1 MRTSRQLTIAAL
13 LGASLVL
20 AGCGGAGD
28 DNATDD
34 AAGGGDTTATDA
46 GSEDE
51 ATTEEPTTE
60 EAPAYDVEA
69 IDFGEPGETPPGTT
83 VALGEPAW
91 VVTQVTPAD
100 AEDTVDLRV
109 GLSLIDIAEGSTDIW
124 AGWENEDEFAGF
136 TPYLMVL
143 QYVYPDGLP
152 EGVEEPKAP
161 AIFPLLE
168 DGSGASFI
176 EAQNFGMGAGAS
188 DVCGYQLQGWDP
200 ETNTLVVCAVGLSDA
215 GPVTGGLFNG
225 DSWSGFVQGLD
236 QVYGDANI
244 LWQ

>member
-1 MRTSRQLTIAAL
+1 MRTSRHLTIAAL

-20 AGCGGAGD
+20 AGCGGAGSD
-28 DNATDD
+28 DSPE
-34 AAGGGDTTATDA
+34 GGETTVDGGA
-46 GSEDE
+46 
-51 ATTEEPTTE
+51 EEETTTE

-69 IDFGEPGETPPGTT
+69 IDFGDAGETAPGTT

-91 VVTQVTPAD
+91 VVTQATPEGAD
-100 AEDTVDLRV
+100 AAVDVRV
-109 GLSLIDIAEGSTDIW
+109 GLSLIDITEGTADIW

-152 EGVEEPKAP
+152 EGVEEPAAP

-176 EAQNFGMGAGAS
+176 EAQNFGMGSGAS

-236 QVYGDANI
+236 EVYGDANI